1 MGKLL
6 IQGKLY
12 SPIKVG
18 DPGDWYENEPNGV
31 CGDCGERY
39 GEQHMPQCD
48 VERCPACGGQMLS
61 CDCGPVFDVDEDID
75 KETLSKL
82 IEKQKYE
89 IVRSKM
95 IITFD
100 RNSPSGNIY
109 SIISSAQQELK
120 KHRPNL
126 DFREVT
132 DRVYASENYNDA
144 LKIIDEYVTLIDLT
158 KPQRSM

>member
-61 CDCGPVFDVDEDID
+61 CDCGPVFDVDENTSEQELNELIELQKAEIIQRKYINGFMELVREQLKESRPDID
-75 KETLSKL
+75 F
-82 IEKQKYE
+82 YE
-89 IVRSKM
+89 IAKRFYTAENKEQQIKFV
-95 IITFD
+95 D
-100 RNSPSGNIY
+100 ELYELLNI
-109 SIISSAQQELK
+109 
-120 KHRPNL
+120 P
-126 DFREVT
+126 
-132 DRVYASENYNDA
+132 
-144 LKIIDEYVTLIDLT
+144 
-158 KPQRSM
+158 KPQSEM

>member
-1 MGKLL
+1 MSKLL
-6 IQGKLY
+6 IQGKIY
-12 SPIKVG
+12 DPIKIG
-18 DPGDWYENEPNGV
+18 DHGDWYESNPDCT
-31 CGDCGERY
+31 CGDCGRKY
-39 GEQHMPQCD
+39 GEQRMPQCD
-48 VERCPACGGQMLS
+48 IERCPACGGQMLS
-61 CDCGPVFDVDEDID
+61 CECEPVFDVDENID

-120 KHRPNL
+120 KHRPDF
-126 DFREVT
+126 DFREIT
-132 DRVYASENYNDA
+132 DIVYASENYNDA